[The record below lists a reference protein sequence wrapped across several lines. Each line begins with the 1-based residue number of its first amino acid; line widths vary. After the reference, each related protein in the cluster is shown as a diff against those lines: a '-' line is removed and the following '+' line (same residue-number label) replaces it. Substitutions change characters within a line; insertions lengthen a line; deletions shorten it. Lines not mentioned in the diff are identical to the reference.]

1 MDVNK
6 ERLRERYQKLYDED
20 IERLANYEAEGLNPE
35 ALAVL
40 KEEIK
45 RRGLSNEFQST
56 VDIQVRGVSE
66 EEQKEIIRKISVLP
80 CPLCGRK
87 QNYLNAFNVMS
98 VKSII
103 ILTFVEK
110 PLIIACP
117 ECISTSAKNALIKNL
132 FLGWWG
138 IPWGPFRTIHSIFLN
153 LKAINA
159 NNCNSPTS
167 EFNDFI
173 KPYSAA
179 IKARIDRINNINE
192 LLDLIC
198 PAEQG

>member
-6 ERLRERYQKLYDED
+6 EQLRVHYQKLYDED
-20 IERLANYEAEGLNPE
+20 IERLANYEADQLNPE

-45 RRGLSNEFQST
+45 RRGLSIEFQT
-56 VDIQVRGVSE
+56 AVDIQVRGVSE

-98 VKSII
+98 VKSFI
-103 ILTFVEK
+103 ILTVVEK

-117 ECISTSAKNALIKNL
+117 ECISTSAKSALIKNL

-138 IPWGPFRTIHSIFLN
+138 IPWGPIRTIHSIVLN
-153 LKAINA
+153 LKAVNA
-159 NNCNSPTS
+159 ENYNAPTR
-167 EFNDFI
+167 EFIDFI

-192 LLDLIC
+192 LLDLIS
-198 PAEQG
+198 PA